1 MNDTQTTA
9 AQLRVVVADDDP
21 FTVSLVSDALRGQG
35 FVAFGAAT
43 AEAAALLV
51 GEVDA
56 HALVTDLNF
65 GEGESGSQL
74 LRQVRDKYPWVAL
87 VVLTSHQSPQLA
99 VEHAEDIP
107 PDAVYLVKSQVA
119 RVEQLASAVT
129 RALAGLGSEEVLDA
143 PAILITAS
151 QADALRKLA
160 GGATTKAIADSR
172 GTTTRAAEA
181 MLTRLYE
188 SLGLVTDG
196 SSSSR
201 VAAVQLWHQGRI
213 RVK

>member
-1 MNDTQTTA
+1 MTESGA
-9 AQLRVVVADDDP
+9 SSAPLRVVVADDDP
-21 FTVSLVSDALRGQG
+21 FTVSLVSDALRTQG
-35 FVAFGAAT
+35 FVVFGAAT
-43 AEAAALLV
+43 AQAAEQLV
-51 GEVDA
+51 GQADA

-65 GEGESGSQL
+65 GAGMSGAHL
-74 LRQVRDKYPWVAL
+74 LRHVREEYPWVAL

-99 VEHAEDIP
+99 VENVDDIP
-107 PDAVYLVKSQVA
+107 ADAVYLVKSQLA
-119 RVEQLASAVT
+119 RIEQLADAVT
-129 RALAGLGSEEVLDA
+129 RAIAGQSTEAAQDA

-151 QADALRKLA
+151 QADVLRKLA
-160 GGATTKAIADSR
+160 AGESTKAIADSR

-181 MLTRLYE
+181 MLMRLYE
-188 SLGLVTDG
+188 SLGVATDG

>member
-1 MNDTQTTA
+1 MTEPVSGSA
-9 AQLRVVVADDDP
+9 PLRVVVADDDP
-21 FTVSLVSDALRGQG
+21 FTVSLVSDALRSQG
-35 FVAFGAAT
+35 FVVHSAAT
-43 AEAAALLV
+43 AQAAEQLV
-51 GEVDA
+51 GRADA

-65 GEGESGSQL
+65 GTGMSGADL
-74 LRQVRDKYPWVAL
+74 LRRVREEYPWVAL

-99 VEHAEDIP
+99 VENVGDIP
-107 PDAVYLVKSQVA
+107 ADAVYLVKAQLA
-119 RVEQLASAVT
+119 RVEQLADAVT
-129 RALAGLGSEEVLDA
+129 RAIAGQGTETAQQV

-151 QADALRKLA
+151 QADVLRKLA
-160 GGATTKAIADSR
+160 AGESTKSIADSR

-181 MLTRLYE
+181 MLMRLYD
-188 SLGLVTDG
+188 SLGIATDG